1 MRNYALA
8 VIVGFGLAAC
18 GGAQNEGEVAPAG
31 GLAEAPAAA
40 EVVAPEVK
48 SVVVGDYVEQET
60 FAVGGVATEF
70 SGSDALF
77 ANVVWKGDA
86 SRAKLE
92 VKLTDLSGVVVAE
105 KLAEAIQPGETSAN
119 FTLRNASEAR
129 LAQGTYRLDV
139 YLNGERRSGVDL
151 KIVD

>member
-48 SVVVGDYVEQET
+48 SVVVGD
-60 FAVGGVATEF
+60 
-70 SGSDALF
+70 
-77 ANVVWKGDA
+77 
-86 SRAKLE
+86 
-92 VKLTDLSGVVVAE
+92 
-105 KLAEAIQPGETSAN
+105 
-119 FTLRNASEAR
+119 
-129 LAQGTYRLDV
+129 
-139 YLNGERRSGVDL
+139 
-151 KIVD
+151 